1 MRNLILL
8 LLLVLSPSLY
18 AGQKY
23 TISGKVTDITSG
35 EELIGVT
42 IYNAELAKGAITNS
56 YGFYSLSF
64 PEGKYTIRFSFI
76 GYEPV
81 EIKLNLNKNFSQ
93 NIELNP
99 MSEVLNEVT
108 VTAQKANKN
117 VSSAVMSA
125 EKINIKKIDVIP
137 VIFGEKD
144 ILKTIQLTPGI
155 SSTSEGS
162 SGYTVRGGSTDQ
174 NLILLDEA
182 PVYNA
187 SHLMG
192 FFSVF
197 NSDALKDAQIYKGG
211 IPANYG
217 GRASS
222 VLDVK
227 MNNGN
232 MKEFHGS
239 GGIGLISSRL
249 MLEGPIVKDK
259 LNFMISG
266 RRTYADLIVNQFEGF
281 EDINMY
287 FYDLNAKLNY
297 TINEN
302 NRLYLSGY
310 FGKDV
315 FGMDRMGFSWGNTT
329 STLRWNH
336 LFNDKLFSNTSLI
349 FSDYNYDIGVAMNSF
364 DMNIGAGIRD
374 YNFKEDFW
382 YYHNP
387 NNTIKFGMEAVYHQF
402 DPGQFESSTEGF
414 TNITIPKKQALE
426 SSVYLL
432 NEQKIG
438 EHFNLNYG
446 LRVNCFNLLGEG
458 TVYDYDNNHHRTD
471 STVYASGNIIQTY
484 LALEP
489 RISMN
494 YMFSNSSSVKLSY
507 NRMTQNMHL
516 ISNSTSSQPTDIWLP
531 SSNVIKPQ
539 INNQIAG
546 GYFQNFWDNTLEF
559 SSEVYYKNMQNVIDY
574 ENGTDILLN
583 EDIEDYMLE
592 GKGRSYGLEL
602 YLKKTQGRFS
612 GWISYTLSRTE
623 HLFPEIQEGWYP
635 AKQDKTHD
643 VSLVGTWQINK
654 RFTLSATWVFA
665 TGNAVTLPSGQYSMG
680 DQMIPYYTE
689 RNGYR
694 MPDYHR
700 LDVGLTIK
708 GKETKRFKSSWNI
721 SIYNAY
727 NQYNAYSISFEESQ
741 NTPGTFDAVQL
752 SLFGI
757 VPSVSYNFN
766 F

>member
-1 MRNLILL
+1 
-8 LLLVLSPSLY
+8 
-18 AGQKY
+18 
-23 TISGKVTDITSG
+23 
-35 EELIGVT
+35 
-42 IYNAELAKGAITNS
+42 
-56 YGFYSLSF
+56 
-64 PEGKYTIRFSFI
+64 
-76 GYEPV
+76 
-81 EIKLNLNKNFSQ
+81 
-93 NIELNP
+93 
-99 MSEVLNEVT
+99 
-108 VTAQKANKN
+108 
-117 VSSAVMSA
+117 
-125 EKINIKKIDVIP
+125 
-137 VIFGEKD
+137 
-144 ILKTIQLTPGI
+144 
-155 SSTSEGS
+155 
-162 SGYTVRGGSTDQ
+162 
-174 NLILLDEA
+174 
-182 PVYNA
+182 
-187 SHLMG
+187 
-192 FFSVF
+192 
-197 NSDALKDAQIYKGG
+197 
-211 IPANYG
+211 
-217 GRASS
+217 
-222 VLDVK
+222 
-227 MNNGN
+227 
-232 MKEFHGS
+232 
-239 GGIGLISSRL
+239 
-249 MLEGPIVKDK
+249 
-259 LNFMISG
+259 
-266 RRTYADLIVNQFEGF
+266 
-281 EDINMY
+281 
-287 FYDLNAKLNY
+287 
-297 TINEN
+297 
-302 NRLYLSGY
+302 
-310 FGKDV
+310 
-315 FGMDRMGFSWGNTT
+315 
-329 STLRWNH
+329 
-336 LFNDKLFSNTSLI
+336 
-349 FSDYNYDIGVAMNSF
+349 
-364 DMNIGAGIRD
+364 
-374 YNFKEDFW
+374 
-382 YYHNP
+382 
-387 NNTIKFGMEAVYHQF
+387 
-402 DPGQFESSTEGF
+402 
-414 TNITIPKKQALE
+414 
-426 SSVYLL
+426 
-432 NEQKIG
+432 
-438 EHFNLNYG
+438 
-446 LRVNCFNLLGEG
+446 
-458 TVYDYDNNHHRTD
+458 
-471 STVYASGNIIQTY
+471 
-484 LALEP
+484 
-489 RISMN
+489 
-494 YMFSNSSSVKLSY
+494 
-507 NRMTQNMHL
+507 MTQNMHL